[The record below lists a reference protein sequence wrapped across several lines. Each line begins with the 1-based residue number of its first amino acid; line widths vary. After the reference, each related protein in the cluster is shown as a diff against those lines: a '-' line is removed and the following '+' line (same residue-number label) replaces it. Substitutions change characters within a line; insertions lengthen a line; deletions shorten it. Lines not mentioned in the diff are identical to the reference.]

1 MNTLTKLIALS
12 DFENPRFL
20 KLMQSIFGEINQSF
34 GALPDEIF
42 LDSKRWEITSALL
55 AFENAQI
62 LNKDSKILGV
72 GAGTEATSFYL
83 ADKVG
88 LVVASDLYSLPG
100 VWSDVAPSDML
111 INPLK
116 YSPYTAIN
124 SAPLVVNADATNLPF
139 PDDYFDGVYSSGSIE
154 HFGSYEAAST
164 ALCEIARVLKVGGVA
179 SIATEFRLRGP
190 SDLDT
195 WGTDT
200 MLFTPE
206 QINQFLVVPSG
217 LELLGVPNFEID
229 PMTLGTAQDLV
240 QFLSKVKSD
249 EITIEERR
257 RIYPNLVLFR
267 DGFWFCSVNLH
278 FRKPNGWQP
287 KKQTGIKSD
296 ALVPTRSPD
305 SIYFLSNKNFNESS
319 SQALPGQQI
328 GIYSALRN
336 LLIAMSTCSKYGKHK
351 SIRVMIRIIGKVS
364 LFLGSK
370 FKKFLL

>member
-154 HFGSYEAAST
+154 YFGSYEAAST

-206 QINQFLVVPSG
+206 QINQFLVVR
-217 LELLGVPNFEID
+217 LYI
-229 PMTLGTAQDLV
+229 
-240 QFLSKVKSD
+240 FL
-249 EITIEERR
+249 RA
-257 RIYPNLVLFR
+257 YPL
-267 DGFWFCSVNLH
+267 
-278 FRKPNGWQP
+278 
-287 KKQTGIKSD
+287 
-296 ALVPTRSPD
+296 
-305 SIYFLSNKNFNESS
+305 
-319 SQALPGQQI
+319 
-328 GIYSALRN
+328 
-336 LLIAMSTCSKYGKHK
+336 
-351 SIRVMIRIIGKVS
+351 
-364 LFLGSK
+364 
-370 FKKFLL
+370 